1 MLLSPDASTRPDE
14 QGSAI
19 GASSGDSHQTRNLGN
34 ASSRD
39 RSASVTS
46 TGHGARSGDSPSATE
61 NRAHHSGSAPDTE
74 NNGDAMIHART
85 YSNSSRMTHSQTP
98 PYSPPFR
105 SNTGSAHIT
114 RRSSAAD
121 GTPPS
126 IRQTHTDQHTSPR
139 RNHDK
144 DAGSESASKNSYLL
158 WMPWEETALVDW
170 LYKPENCKL
179 FNIPRR
185 KKECHERIIQEILPN
200 KTSRAIEGKIRT
212 LEKRYQKTA
221 FDMQHPDYAAKNSG
235 KRPEEV
241 AEALCNNFYKL
252 EAVFNPAQAQAR
264 SVLHRD
270 PHGGKKVWGAVLP
283 TSDGVAGSTSAA
295 PVDHGLHQS
304 ATLLPAGIPI
314 TAGTLVNTGIPA
326 TAGSNTGVQV
336 SVPRSTSPPRIAMAE
351 SLPVSYKQARKIA
364 PKRGTEVSAD
374 TEADGPVMM
383 SNNKRSRTLPSI
395 LQNRRSP
402 GRQLTPLQ
410 QQHRQRSPLLLQQIT
425 QQQQQQ
431 QLHQRMYE
439 NGARYMLDATGR
451 PTTATLPMSHMPM
464 HSPASASAQPSMSAH
479 PRHLALPNTA
489 LPDTTQG
496 TREELDW
503 LQFNLR
509 REELEFRKLMFVH
522 DQELETK
529 RVKLEEQRLENQ
541 RRETELESKR
551 LDVQRMQLD
560 TQIESLKSV
569 TSMLGQMV
577 SQMGSQMHNVSEHSS
592 THAQPR

>member
-61 NRAHHSGSAPDTE
+61 NRAQHSGSAPDTE

-85 YSNSSRMTHSQTP
+85 YSNSSSMTHSQTP

-144 DAGSESASKNSYLL
+144 DAGSEGASKNSYLL

-326 TAGSNTGVQV
+326 TAGSNAGVQV

-410 QQHRQRSPLLLQQIT
+410 QQHRQR
-425 QQQQQQ
+425 
-431 QLHQRMYE
+431 
-439 NGARYMLDATGR
+439 
-451 PTTATLPMSHMPM
+451 
-464 HSPASASAQPSMSAH
+464 AQPSMSAH
-479 PRHLALPNTA
+479 PRHLALPNTT

>member
-1 MLLSPDASTRPDE
+1 MLLSSDASGRPDE

-19 GASSGDSHQTRNLGN
+19 ASGAYSQQTRALGN
-34 ASSRD
+34 TSSRD

-46 TGHGARSGDSPSATE
+46 GHGARSGDSPSATE
-61 NRAHHSGSAPDTE
+61 NRAHNSGSIPDAS
-74 NNGDAMIHART
+74 NNGDATTHART
-85 YSNSSRMTHSQTP
+85 YSNSSSLTHSQTP
-98 PYSPPFR
+98 PYSPPIR

-114 RRSSAAD
+114 RRGTS
-121 GTPPS
+121 GTPPA
-126 IRQTHTDQHTSPR
+126 IRQSRTDQSPR
-139 RNHDK
+139 RTDT
-144 DAGSESASKNSYLL
+144 DSASKNSYLL

-185 KKECHERIIQEILPN
+185 KKECHERIIHEILPN

-221 FDMQHPDYAAKNSG
+221 FDLQHPDYSTKNSG

-264 SVLHRD
+264 SALHHE
-270 PHGGKKVWGAVLP
+270 PHGKKAWGSVLP
-283 TSDGVAGSTSAA
+283 AGDGGASAEH
-295 PVDHGLHQS
+295 VHQS
-304 ATLLPAGIPI
+304 AMMLSSVIP
-314 TAGTLVNTGIPA
+314 TAAGIPA
-326 TAGSNTGVQV
+326 TAGSTANVPV

-351 SLPVSYKQARKIA
+351 SLPASYKQARKIA
-364 PKRGTEVSAD
+364 PKRGTEAD
-374 TEADGPVMM
+374 TAEADGPIMM

-425 QQQQQQ
+425 LQQQQQQQQ

-451 PTTATLPMSHMPM
+451 PTTATLPISHMPM
-464 HSPASASAQPSMSAH
+464 HSPASATAPSMTSHARQ
-479 PRHLALPNTA
+479 RHLALPNTSG
-489 LPDTTQG
+489 PDTDTANVQG

-529 RVKLEEQRLENQ
+529 RVRLEEQRLENQ

-551 LDVQRMQLD
+551 LDVQRKQLD

-577 SQMGSQMHNVSEHSS
+577 SQMGSQMHNGPNSN
-592 THAQPR
+592 TQPR

>member
-1 MLLSPDASTRPDE
+1 MLLSSDASVRPDE
-14 QGSAI
+14 QGAAI
-19 GASSGDSHQTRNLGN
+19 ASGADSHQTHALGN
-34 ASSRD
+34 TSSRD

-46 TGHGARSGDSPSATE
+46 GHGARSTDSPSATE
-61 NRAHHSGSAPDTE
+61 NRAHNSESTPDTS
-74 NNGDAMIHART
+74 NNADATTHART
-85 YSNSSRMTHSQTP
+85 YSASSSLTHSQTS
-98 PYSPPFR
+98 PYSPPIR

-114 RRSSAAD
+114 RRGTS
-121 GTPPS
+121 GTPPA
-126 IRQTHTDQHTSPR
+126 IRLSHTDQSPR
-139 RNHDK
+139 RTDTNPD
-144 DAGSESASKNSYLL
+144 SASKNSYLL

-185 KKECHERIIQEILPN
+185 KKECHERIIHEILPN

-221 FDMQHPDYAAKNSG
+221 FDLQHTDYSAKNSG

-264 SVLHRD
+264 SALHHE
-270 PHGGKKVWGAVLP
+270 PHGKKAWGSVLP
-283 TSDGVAGSTSAA
+283 AGDGGSSA
-295 PVDHGLHQS
+295 DHVHQS
-304 ATLLPAGIPI
+304 ATLMPANIPI
-314 TAGTLVNTGIPA
+314 TSGIPV
-326 TAGSNTGVQV
+326 TAGSNASVPV

-364 PKRGTEVSAD
+364 PKRGTEVGGD
-374 TEADGPVMM
+374 TEADGPIMM

-439 NGARYMLDATGR
+439 NGTRYVFDATGR
-451 PTTATLPMSHMPM
+451 PTTATLPISHMPM
-464 HSPASASAQPSMSAH
+464 HSPASATAPSNAH
-479 PRHLALPNTA
+479 PRHSAHLPTTDTA
-489 LPDTTQG
+489 QG

-529 RVKLEEQRLENQ
+529 RMRLEEQRLENQ

-551 LDVQRMQLD
+551 LDVQR
-560 TQIESLKSV
+560 K
-569 TSMLGQMV
+569 
-577 SQMGSQMHNVSEHSS
+577 
-592 THAQPR
+592 